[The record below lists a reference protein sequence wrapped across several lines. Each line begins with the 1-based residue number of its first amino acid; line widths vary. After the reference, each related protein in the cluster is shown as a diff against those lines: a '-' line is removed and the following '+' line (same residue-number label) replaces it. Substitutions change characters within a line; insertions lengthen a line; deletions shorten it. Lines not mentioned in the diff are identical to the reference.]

1 VDIGLR
7 ILPLFPNDQ
16 ALGLFAGLVPA
27 SSFVS
32 DKALEEN
39 AGTAERQSVVAGFPV
54 WLVPRRPSCWSAS
67 RRTSTSAEACAEHC
81 VSGT

>member
-1 VDIGLR
+1 M
-7 ILPLFPNDQ
+7 FPNDQ

-54 WLVPRRPSCWSAS
+54 WLVLLEALLLVGFAANEYFGRSLRWSTA
-67 RRTSTSAEACAEHC
+67 
-81 VSGT
+81 